1 MDEEKQKGL
10 PRHLAI
16 IMDGNRRWA
25 RKRGLSSEQGHARGV
40 DALREIVRAARKIPI
55 EFLTLYGF
63 STNNWQRSD
72 DEVQGLMTLLRTYLR
87 SDLVELHE
95 NNIRLRVL
103 GRREGLEADILSLI
117 DEAET
122 LTKDNQGMTLAIAFN
137 YGARDEIARAAQ
149 KIAHAACAGQLDPDS
164 IDIDVIAARLDTRD
178 MPPVDLLVRTGG
190 EHRLSDFL
198 LWQSAYAEFIFTETF
213 WPDFSPE
220 FLSKALDDYRER
232 DRRFGTDA
240 QSVSQSSPQK
250 AAY

>member
-95 NNIRLRVL
+95 NNIQLRVL
-103 GRREGLEADILSLI
+103 GRRDDLEADISSLI
-117 DEAET
+117 DEAEA

-149 KIAHAACAGQLDPDS
+149 KIAHAACAGKLEPDS
-164 IDIDVIAARLDTRD
+164 IDINVIAACLDTRD
-178 MPPVDLLVRTGG
+178 MPSVDLLIRTGG
-190 EHRLSDFL
+190 ERRLSDFL

-220 FLSKALDDYRER
+220 FLIKALDDYCER
-232 DRRFGTDA
+232 DRRFGAD
-240 QSVSQSSPQK
+240 VQSSSQK
-250 AAY
+250 VAY